1 MRNPYFSGLSDFA
14 RGRDEGKFTIEEVI
28 RYFLGRMEELNPS
41 LNAYLWINANAVNRA
56 RQLDRRLSRNKALSP
71 FYGFPVAV
79 KDNMEVEGI
88 PTTCASKIL
97 DGYRS
102 ERTATSVRRL
112 LEKGAILLGKTNL
125 DEFAMGSST
134 ENSAFGPT
142 RNPWDP
148 SRVPGGS
155 SGGAAAAV
163 AAGLAPVSLG
173 SDTGGSIRQPAAFC
187 GVLGV
192 KPTYGRI
199 SRSGLVAFS
208 SSLDQ
213 IGPFSTDPEDAL
225 ELMVA
230 MGGGDPLDMT
240 ASDRNPEEMRQDF
253 EQTQMDTLRIGI
265 PEALFGEGLDGG
277 IRERLTEVRSRLL
290 EEAGGAAEVPVTLPS
305 ARYGINVYYLV
316 ATSEASSNLSRF
328 DGVRYGFRARNPAD
342 LPSMYERT
350 RDEGFGDEVKRRILL
365 GTFALSAGY
374 QDAFYRKAK
383 KIQGLIRREFL
394 SAFETCDLILTP
406 TTPTPPFSFGEKTA
420 DPLSMYLSDVYT
432 ITANLAGLPA
442 LSVPV
447 GVTAGGLPVGAHLI
461 GPPWSEGRL
470 LKVAGW
476 LMRRYPMPLPA
487 IHAASQLNRTS
498 TEGGLR

>member
-1 MRNPYFSGLSDFA
+1 MKNPYFTSLSDFA
-14 RGRDEGKFTIEEVI
+14 EGRDRKRFSIEEVT
-28 RYFLGRMEELNPS
+28 RYFLSRMDALNGS
-41 LNAYLWINANAVNRA
+41 LNAYLSVNQNAVNRA
-56 RQLDRRLSRNKALSP
+56 RQLDNLLARNPAPSP
-71 FYGFPVAV
+71 LFGYPVAV
-79 KDNMEVEGI
+79 KDNLELEGY

-97 DGYRS
+97 AGYRS
-102 ERTATSVRRL
+102 ERTSTAVLRL
-112 LEKGAILLGKTNL
+112 LEKGAIVLGKTNL

-148 SRVPGGS
+148 GRVPGGS
-155 SGGAAAAV
+155 SGGSAAAV
-163 AAGLAPVSLG
+163 AAGLAPLSLG

-213 IGPFSTDPEDAL
+213 IGPFATSAEDAL
-225 ELMVA
+225 EVLVA
-230 MGGGDPLDMT
+230 MGGPDPLDMT
-240 ASDRNPEEMRQDF
+240 TARRDPGEMRRDY
-253 EQTQMDTLRIGI
+253 EGTRIGTLRIGI
-265 PEALFGEGLDGG
+265 AESLFGEGLDPE
-277 IRERLTEVRSRLL
+277 IRTRLQAVRGELSGAGNSEV
-290 EEAGGAAEVPVTLPS
+290 AVDLPWS
-305 ARYGINVYYLV
+305 RYGINVYYLV

-328 DGVRYGFRARNPAD
+328 DGVRYGFRVKDPVD
-342 LPSMYERT
+342 LRAMYERT
-350 RDEGFGDEVKRRILL
+350 REEGFGTEVKRRILL

-383 KIQGLIRREFL
+383 KVQSLIRQDFL
-394 SAFETCDLILTP
+394 DAFSRCDLILTP
-406 TTPTPPFSFGEKTA
+406 TTPTPPFGFGEKTA

-447 GVTAGGLPVGAHLI
+447 GVDGRGLPVGAHLI
-461 GPPWSEGRL
+461 GPPWSEGL
-470 LKVAGW
+470 LLRVADWIGA
-476 LMRRYPMPLPA
+476 RYPSGLPL
-487 IHAASQLNRTS
+487 IHA
-498 TEGGLR
+498 TEGGSR

>member
-1 MRNPYFSGLSDFA
+1 MNNPFFSSIADFA
-14 RGRDEGKFTIEEVI
+14 RKRDARSFSIEEVT
-28 RYFLGRMEELNPS
+28 RYFISRIEALNPV
-41 LNAYLWINANAVNRA
+41 LNVYISVNRNAANRA
-56 RQLDRRLSRNKALSP
+56 RQLDNLLARNKADSA
-71 FYGFPVAV
+71 FFGYPVAV
-79 KDNMEVEGI
+79 KDNMEVEGH

-97 DGYRS
+97 AGYRS

-112 LEKGAILLGKTNL
+112 TERGAIVLGKTNL

-142 RNPWDP
+142 KNPFDP

-155 SGGAAAAV
+155 SGGSAAAV
-163 AAGLAPVSLG
+163 AAGLAPASLG

-213 IGPFSTDPEDAL
+213 IGPFATSAEDAL
-225 ELMVA
+225 ALTVA
-230 MGGGDPLDMT
+230 MGGEDPLDMT
-240 ASDRNPEEMRQDF
+240 AVRRDPEEMQRDF
-253 EQTQMDTLRIGI
+253 ERVSRAPLRIGI
-265 PEALFGEGLDGG
+265 PDALFGDGLDTG
-277 IRERLTEVRSRLL
+277 IRNRLMEVRDVLV
-290 EEAGGAAEVPVTLPS
+290 EAGHRLVPVDLSLTQ
-305 ARYGINVYYLV
+305 YGISVYYLL

-328 DGVRYGFRARNPAD
+328 DGVRYGFRTKTPSGLR
-342 LPSMYERT
+342 SMYEQT
-350 RDEGFGDEVKRRILL
+350 REQGFGDEVKRRILL

-374 QDAFYRKAK
+374 QEAFYGKARKVQAR
-383 KIQGLIRREFL
+383 IREEFL
-394 SAFETCDLILTP
+394 TAFATCDLILTP
-406 TTPTPPFSFGEKTA
+406 TTPTPPFAFGEKTA

-447 GVTAGGLPVGAHLI
+447 GQDGAGLPVGAHLI
-461 GPPWSEGRL
+461 GAPWSEGL
-470 LKVAGW
+470 LLQVAAM
-476 LMRRYPMPLPA
+476 LSRRYPLPLPA
-487 IHAASQLNRTS
+487 VHASM
-498 TEGGLR
+498 EDGK